1 MKQLLLKDA
10 DKVVKLLKKQ
20 GLTISTAESCTG
32 GLLSG
37 AITAVSG
44 SSDVFN
50 AGIVTY
56 SNDAK
61 MKYLGVKE
69 ETLRKYG
76 AVSKETAYE
85 MSMGIKEA
93 NGADIGVG
101 ITGIA
106 GPTGGT
112 DEKPVGLVY
121 IGVNGVVTK
130 NIFSG
135 EREDVRLKAVVK
147 ALNMVSDFVE
157 NNH

>member
-1 MKQLLLKDA
+1 
-10 DKVVKLLKKQ
+10 
-20 GLTISTAESCTG
+20 
-32 GLLSG
+32 
-37 AITAVSG
+37 
-44 SSDVFN
+44 
-50 AGIVTY
+50 
-56 SNDAK
+56 
-61 MKYLGVKE
+61 
-69 ETLRKYG
+69 
-76 AVSKETAYE
+76 
-85 MSMGIKEA
+85 
-93 NGADIGVG
+93 

>member
-1 MKQLLLKDA
+1 MLLKDA
-10 DKVVKLLKKQ
+10 SKVVDLLKKHN
-20 GLTISTAESCTG
+20 LTISTAESCTG

-44 SSDVFN
+44 SSDVFS

-69 ETLRKYG
+69 ETLQKYG
-76 AVSKETAYE
+76 AVSEQTAYE
-85 MSMGIKEA
+85 MSMGVKEV
-93 NGADIGVG
+93 NCADVGVG

-112 DEKPVGLVY
+112 EEKPVGLVY

-130 NIFSG
+130 NIFTG
-135 EREDVRLKAVVK
+135 DREEVRKSAVVK